1 MKMRGGFMKEDKT
14 KEKILSAAKDVFS
27 SKGYTRATT
36 KEISNVA
43 GVAEITIFRRFES
56 KSNLFR
62 ETIINYLVDP
72 MLDYSISYEQSSVK
86 EKILNIIEERI
97 NTLRNNKDLFM
108 SAICEAR
115 HNNEVKNMIQ
125 EIYLKVFEI
134 LSLSIKYEQKKPNDK
149 ETNNI
154 AQTLLLTIV
163 GGIIFESLGANK
175 EFRDSNELLETIKFL
190 IYKNDSI

>member
-1 MKMRGGFMKEDKT
+1 MKEDKT

>member
-115 HNNEVKNMIQ
+115 HNDEVKNMIQ